1 MEQQVGLMF
10 AKARLLIGEHADI
23 HREPLLHHLF
33 GQPMDGGDEPEIL
46 QDRRARL
53 GHQRPRILEGLL
65 QEGIH
70 LGERRPDLRGSVIET
85 LESLT

>member
-1 MEQQVGLMF
+1 MSPCCTICSANQWMAGMSPRSCRTDGL
-10 AKARLLIGEHADI
+10 
-23 HREPLLHHLF
+23 
-33 GQPMDGGDEPEIL
+33 
-46 QDRRARL
+46 RL